1 MEADPGVT
9 IKEAS
14 VSGKLW
20 VSFVVAV
27 VVVVVVVSKKF

>member
-14 VSGKLW
+14 VSGELW
-20 VSFVVAV
+20 VSFVVV
-27 VVVVVVVSKKF
+27 VVAVVVSKKF